1 MPRREREAGPGT
13 ASQPLHVGEAA
24 GERNPSV
31 SCSGL
36 WAAVCPQTGTS
47 LLFKNTSFTGY
58 HMGEP
63 GKHYAEGKKPDTE
76 GYVVQESIYMK
87 CPEETNPSRQKGDEG
102 LPGAGGG

>member
-1 MPRREREAGPGT
+1 
-13 ASQPLHVGEAA
+13 
-24 GERNPSV
+24 
-31 SCSGL
+31 
-36 WAAVCPQTGTS
+36 
-47 LLFKNTSFTGY
+47 
-58 HMGEP
+58 MGEP